1 MKFTESHEW
10 IKIEAGSNIGIV
22 GITDHAQKALGDIVY
37 VELPKVGSEVKQGAP
52 VAVIEST
59 KAATDVYSPASGK
72 IEAMNEHL
80 NEVPETVNKSAEQ
93 KGWLFKIRLNNVIE
107 IGGLMDD
114 AAYRKFIE
122 QT

>member
-1 MKFTESHEW
+1 MNFTKSHEW
-10 IKIEAGSNIGIV
+10 IEIEAGSNIGIV

-72 IEAMNEHL
+72 IEAMNEDL

-93 KGWLFKIRLNNVIE
+93 KGWLFKIRLNNVNE
-107 IGGLMDD
+107 IDGLMDD

>member
-1 MKFTESHEW
+1 MKFTKSHEW
-10 IKIEAGSNIGIV
+10 IKIEAGSDIGTV
-22 GITDHAQKALGDIVY
+22 GITDHAQKELGDIVY

-59 KAATDVYSPASGK
+59 KAATDVYSPASGVIK
-72 IEAMNEHL
+72 AMNEHL
-80 NEVPETVNKSAEQ
+80 NEVPETVNKFPEQ
-93 KGWLFKIRLNNVIE
+93 KGWLFKIRLNNVNE
-107 IGGLMDD
+107 IDGLMDD